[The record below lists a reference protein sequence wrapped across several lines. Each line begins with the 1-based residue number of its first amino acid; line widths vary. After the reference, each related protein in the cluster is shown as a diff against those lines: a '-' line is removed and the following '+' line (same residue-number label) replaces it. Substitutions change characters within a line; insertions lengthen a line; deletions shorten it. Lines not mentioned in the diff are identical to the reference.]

1 MGNTAAEGKTYSK
14 TYVDPAAP
22 ALLFPFR
29 RAIRLVAAFF
39 AGILL
44 TTSDEFLG
52 MYSSSTSYTA
62 FQG

>member
-1 MGNTAAEGKTYSK
+1 MGNTTVEENTYSN
-14 TYVDPAAP
+14 TNVDPAAP

-29 RAIRLVAAFF
+29 RAIRLVAALF

-44 TTSDEFLG
+44 TTSEEFFG

-62 FQG
+62 V